1 MVISA
6 VLLKITHLP
15 LTKSTFCYKYMWL
28 EYVAYFLFRCMFYPE
43 VPQFCHLKNGQWE
56 YSQESWEHQLG
67 QMQLCA
73 ELCLPWVAS
82 ALPSPCTHRLLKN
95 FWLHYEIWV
104 LLLLISE
111 GLCDGAGTFCCHI
124 EQGSLLWAC
133 GGKVR
138 GVYHSSTAVSGHS
151 EDPDGNGRRC
161 TGGSSLTSS
170 SKSPLYSHAENQI
183 RSIPHTPVLLLLSP
197 GHWHRK
203 MSAGLQQAFSLW
215 LH

>member
-104 LLLLISE
+104 LLLDLWRPVWWR
-111 GLCDGAGTFCCHI
+111 GYF
-124 EQGSLLWAC
+124 LLPHWA
-133 GGKVR
+133 R
-138 GVYHSSTAVSGHS
+138 QLAVSLWRKGERCVPLIHS
-151 EDPDGNGRRC
+151 CVRAQRR
-161 TGGSSLTSS
+161 S
-170 SKSPLYSHAENQI
+170 
-183 RSIPHTPVLLLLSP
+183 
-197 GHWHRK
+197 W
-203 MSAGLQQAFSLW
+203 W
-215 LH
+215 